1 MADNKKIV
9 RFKQRFTNFEKS
21 VNALERAVEIK
32 NPSETEKGGII
43 QFYEIAFELA
53 WKTIKDYL
61 EAGGYIVKSP
71 CEAIKQ
77 AFQIELITNG
87 ETWLEAL
94 DDRNLTTHIY
104 DEQIAEKIVSKI
116 KSTYFHLLKELYSK
130 FSDEIK

>member
-1 MADNKKIV
+1 MDDNKKTI
-9 RFKQRFTNFEKS
+9 RFRQRFANFEKS
-21 VNALERAVEIK
+21 VNALERAVKIK

-61 EAGGYIVKSP
+61 EAGGFIVKSP
-71 CEAIKQ
+71 REAIKQ

-116 KSTYFHLLKELYSK
+116 KSSYFPMLKELYSK

>member
-1 MADNKKIV
+1 MVDNKKTI
-9 RFKQRFTNFEKS
+9 RFRQRFTNFEKS
-21 VNALERAVEIK
+21 VNALERAVKIQ

-61 EAGGYIVKSP
+61 EAGGFIIKSP
-71 CEAIKQ
+71 REALKQ

-104 DEQIAEKIVSKI
+104 DEQIAEKIISKI
-116 KSTYFHLLKELYSK
+116 KSTYFPLLKELYSK
-130 FSDEIK
+130 FSDEI